1 MTATFSED
9 VSDFIVGDIVVG
21 NGTVAD
27 FVNVDNSEYTFN
39 VILAG
44 QGVVT
49 VDINADVAVDA
60 ADNYNTAAVQFSIV
74 YDSVAPTVNITA
86 PQTND
91 YVNSTAVITFTDDEL
106 TNAQCSIDNTNWV
119 AAISG
124 VTTLSNL
131 TGFNALG
138 EVSFT
143 LYLRDIDAAGNIGTD
158 SEIGIIKDT
167 SAPSVVISSGASD
180 PTNTLPIP
188 MTVLFSE
195 DVSGF
200 IVGDIVVGNGTVA
213 DFVNVDNSEYTFNVI
228 LAGQGAVTVNIDA
241 AVAVDVA
248 DNYNTA
254 AVQFSIVYDSVAPE
268 VVSIIPLILTDADV
282 GSVSVIITFNETMD
296 ETTNLIVQ
304 AMEITGSPIDVTKF
318 TYSGTTWTGSFTLVD
333 NNEEVMD
340 AYYAVSAAE
349 DSAGNTTVAL
359 ITRVANNPLDV
370 DTKNATG
377 TVTVDSDLISDDDLV
392 QIVTITYNEPMAVA
406 SSPVISFTGS
416 AAVFIAQGDG
426 AWATPT
432 QWIET
437 FNVSD
442 ANEEVAAVTV
452 SSSGAT
458 DVNGN
463 IEGICISAFFEIDTE
478 NVTLTTTTI
487 ISDNESNPT
496 VWAKVGD
503 VITLT
508 LTASEPIQTPVVTF
522 KSGGVAINDT
532 TIEYVNTSGDIWTA
546 AYTINSLDSEGI
558 VTFSIV
564 YSDISGD
571 FGIVV
576 TTTTD
581 GSSISFD
588 KTSPTVSFGSI
599 GESGTG
605 MEYTYVNGQTVY
617 FSDLMGSNS
626 TQIEIAVNAADVTG
640 EIDRVV
646 FGAFGADIEI
656 EDIASDYSQT
666 YNITNTD
673 VSGTISVIAY
683 DGPGNVSVVP
693 VTITMVKD
701 TSIPVTAIVVA
712 PMGITYISKDA
723 IPSVFQGDVSD
734 NIGGSGAGANKA
746 VFYLSKISSGTS
758 YYWDGTNWDATT
770 EQWLATTHNV
780 TNSNDISL
788 WSDNVVF
795 PVWEDKETY
804 FVKVKAM
811 DNVGNEFRGS
821 ESSFIYDSSVA
832 VISTGVSAVSS
843 LVSDVKTRVSTE
855 AAETRTAITTAKES
869 IGNKISATAAAT
881 QTEVT
886 TKATETM
893 TLIGSGDLQIGETLV
908 STLVREAASRILNQE
923 SYVKENDIL
932 TIKYKTDTSLT
943 PIISVYD
950 GDNVLRVAEAE
961 MTEAVLGS
969 GIYEYSVEF
978 IWGKN
983 EHTIIC
989 KEEIR
994 GTFDGM
1000 NINVIS
1006 TDLEQITADTTTAMG
1021 LISGIGTDEID
1032 AASAGIAEA
1041 NAVINSI
1048 MEDIKDSSFL
1058 SEDIKG
1064 LSEEAIGDF
1073 YDSLSVV
1080 IEKLKVIGEDQGF
1093 RIDEMYD
1100 LSEDKAIDLDYIK
1113 NKTLEIKAMIELQEE
1128 IIEREEDLPVSK
1140 SWFESEAQ
1148 PVLEEQPAFE
1158 AQPVLEE
1165 QPAFEAQPVLKEQP
1179 ALEEQR

>member
-1 MTATFSED
+1 M
-9 VSDFIVGDIVVG
+9 
-21 NGTVAD
+21 
-27 FVNVDNSEYTFN
+27 
-39 VILAG
+39 
-44 QGVVT
+44 VT

-522 KSGGVAINDT
+522 KSGGVAINDAAVDY
-532 TIEYVNTSGDIWTA
+532 INTSGDTWTA
-546 AYTINSLDSEGI
+546 AYTANTLDSEGI
-558 VTFSIV
+558 VTFSIA
-564 YSDISGD
+564 YSDSIGNA
-571 FGIVV
+571 GVAV
-576 TTTTD
+576 TATTD

-588 KTSPTVSFGSI
+588 KTPPTISFGSI
-599 GESGTG
+599 TENGTG
-605 MEYTYVNGQTVY
+605 IGYTHVNGQTVY

-626 TQIEIAVNAADVTG
+626 TQIEIAVNAVDVAG
-640 EIDRVV
+640 EIDKVV

-656 EDIASDYSQT
+656 EDTASDYSQT
-666 YNITNTD
+666 YNISNAD

-683 DGPGNVSVVP
+683 DGSGNVSAVP
-693 VTITMVKD
+693 VIITIVKD

-723 IPSVFQGDVSD
+723 IPSVFQGDVAD
-734 NIGGSGAGANKA
+734 NIGGSGVGENKA
-746 VFYLSKISSGTS
+746 VFYLSKISNGTS

-770 EQWLATTHNV
+770 EQWLATTHSV

-795 PVWEDKETY
+795 PIWADKETY
-804 FVKVKAM
+804 FIKVKAM